1 MPCYKRRMSERF
13 NGHRTG
19 LCLAGGGIT
28 GAMYEVGVLAAL
40 EDAFE
45 DFSVRDFD
53 VFVGASSGACV
64 ATGLAAGLDA
74 LRMYRALLDPSD
86 DFFPLQRQHL
96 LKIDPREAKRV
107 RNSLFGAARRMLGS
121 FSSKPLKT
129 DLWEEL
135 ERFSDSLPAGLFST
149 ETFEQF
155 FFDVLTRRG
164 LPKSFAEMPSKL
176 FLVANDLDAGS
187 RVVFGRAELANVP
200 VAKAVAASMAAPML
214 FAPVRIDGRDFIAGG
229 VGEAGHVDVAVEE
242 GCDTVIVVNA
252 MVPVRADPMGRQVP
266 TGHGARRRV
275 RDKGMLWV
283 YNQSWRLVTEARL
296 QTGLERY
303 AAAHQDVDIQL
314 IEPDR
319 RNTTMFMHNPMNF
332 AARRTLLE
340 DGYTNTLDELRN
352 PTSGLRQAFARLGL
366 EPKLDEFA

>member
-1 MPCYKRRMSERF
+1 MSEPETPRF
-13 NGHRTG
+13 NGHRAG

-40 EDAFE
+40 EEAFE
-45 DFSVRDFD
+45 GFSVRDFD

-74 LRMYRALLDPSD
+74 VRMYRALLDPAD

-107 RNSLFGAARRMLGS
+107 RNSLIGALRRAIGS
-121 FSSKPLKT
+121 VSSKPLKV

-135 ERFSDSLPAGLFST
+135 ERFSDSLPAGVFST
-149 ETFEQF
+149 ETFAQF

-164 LPKSFAEMPSKL
+164 LAKSFGEMPKQL
-176 FLVANDLDAGS
+176 YLVANDLDAGS

-200 VAKAVAASMAAPML
+200 VAKAVAASIAAPML

-229 VGEAGHVDVAVEE
+229 VGEAGHVDVAVQE

-252 MVPVRADPMGRQVP
+252 MVPVRADPMSRDVP

-283 YNQSWRLVTEARL
+283 YNQSWRLVNEARL
-296 QTGLERY
+296 EVGLKRY
-303 AAAHQDVDIQL
+303 AAAHPEVDIQL
-314 IEPDR
+314 IEPDKS
-319 RNTTMFMHNPMNF
+319 NATMFMHNPMNF
-332 AARRTLLE
+332 AARRVLLE
-340 DGYTNTLDELRN
+340 HGYTSTMLQLEN
-352 PTSGLRQAFARLGL
+352 PTSSLRRAFARLGL
-366 EPKLDEFA
+366 EPKLDEIA